1 MAKEIMLTEHFSL
14 EELTR
19 SELAERK
26 GWDNKPSLIA
36 SANLIRLAEFLE
48 QVRKV
53 IGKPLVINSGYRS
66 QILNNAVGS
75 KETSQHRVGCAADF
89 RVGGMTPREICEI
102 IKNSD
107 LQFDQ
112 CIQELSWVHISIPS
126 KPNETPRGQML
137 IIDSK
142 GTRPYATN
150 A

>member
-48 QVRKV
+48 KVRKV
-53 IGKPLVINSGYRS
+53 IGKPLVISSAYRS

-75 KETSQHRVGCAADF
+75 KETSQHRVGSACDF
-89 RVGGMTPREICEI
+89 RVGGLSPKEVCEI

-137 IIDSK
+137 IIDK
-142 GTRPYATN
+142 QGTRQYS
-150 A
+150 

>member
-26 GWDNKPSLIA
+26 GWDNKPTLIA
-36 SANLIRLAEFLE
+36 SANLVRLAEFLE

>member
-1 MAKEIMLTEHFSL
+1 MLTEHFSL

-36 SANLIRLAEFLE
+36 SANLMRLAEFLE

-75 KETSQHRVGCAADF
+75 KETSQHRVGAAADF
-89 RVGGMTPREICEI
+89 RVGGMTPHEICEI

-137 IIDSK
+137 IIDNK

>member
-36 SANLIRLAEFLE
+36 SANLVRLSEFLE

>member
-1 MAKEIMLTEHFSL
+1 MLTEHFSL

-36 SANLIRLAEFLE
+36 SANLVRLAEFLE

-75 KETSQHRVGCAADF
+75 KETSQHRVGAAADF
-89 RVGGMTPREICEI
+89 RVGGMNPREICEI

-137 IIDSK
+137 IIDNN
-142 GTRPYATN
+142 GVRPYATN

>member
-36 SANLIRLAEFLE
+36 SANLVRLANFLE
-48 QVRKV
+48 EVRKV
-53 IGKPLVINSGYRS
+53 IGKPLVISSAYRS

-75 KETSQHRVGCAADF
+75 KETSQHRVGAAADF
-89 RVGGMTPREICEI
+89 RVGGLSPKEVCEI

-137 IIDSK
+137 IIDNN
-142 GTRPYATN
+142 GVRPYATN

>member
-36 SANLIRLAEFLE
+36 SANLVRLAEFLE